1 MVAHNGA
8 ETAQDMLKLLLRSLS
23 ATFCEMA

>member
-8 ETAQDMLKLLLRSLS
+8 ETAPDMMKLLLRSLS
-23 ATFCEMA
+23 VTFCEMT

>member
-8 ETAQDMLKLLLRSLS
+8 ETAPDMIKLLLRSLS
-23 ATFCEMA
+23 VTFCEMA

>member
-1 MVAHNGA
+1 MVVHNGA
-8 ETAQDMLKLLLRSLS
+8 ETAPDMLELLLRSLS